1 MPSEKLARR
10 YAVAVFSLAKE
21 RNAVNAVGDD
31 LATVASV
38 FADNP
43 LLKEFFTAPI
53 VARGVK
59 ERALLAAFEGKVH
72 EIALHTLL
80 LLVRKR
86 RETLLAGLL
95 GEYRKLQLAAP
106 RRGVAD
112 GRVRSNAVRRRTAR
126 VGRPVRAALR
136 QEVRSDASRRAGPDR
151 RRAHPDGRSPHRR
164 QRRRPPRRARRER
177 SSQATRQPPTML
189 G

>member
-86 RETLLAGLL
+86 RETLLSGLL
-95 GEYRKLQLAAP
+95 GEYRKLQLAG
-106 RRGVAD
+106 RGEESLTVA
-112 GRVRSNAVRRRTAR
+112 SARTLSADELR
-126 VGRPVRAALR
+126 ALVGRFERLYGKKFEATQVVEPALIGGVRILM
-136 QEVRSDASRRAGPDR
+136 GDR
-151 RRAHPDGRSPHRR
+151 RIDGSVAGRLDALSRTLF
-164 QRRRPPRRARRER
+164 A
-177 SSQATRQPPTML
+177 SN
-189 G
+189 